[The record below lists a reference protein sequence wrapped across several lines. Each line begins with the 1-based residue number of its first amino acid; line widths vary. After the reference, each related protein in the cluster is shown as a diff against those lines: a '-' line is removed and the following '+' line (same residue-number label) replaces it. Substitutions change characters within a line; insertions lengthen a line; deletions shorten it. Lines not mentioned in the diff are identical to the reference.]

1 MSCHQSYLPA
11 YLNLH
16 HRLLHSAGPLSPP
29 VRQLVAVLA
38 SASLACCPLVELHRQ
53 TDHLQGRL
61 SQALQTQL
69 REHKPS
75 Y

>member
-38 SASLACCPLVELHRQ
+38 SARLACCPLVELHRQ
-53 TDHLQGRL
+53 TDHLQGEQR
-61 SQALQTQL
+61 ADTA
-69 REHKPS
+69 EGT
-75 Y
+75 